1 MESVPRSHAPNSRGP
16 PSMQSLNGPLF
27 ASEVEGHGAYYMGI
41 VDILQKW
48 TIQKRLER
56 FAKVNILCNCKFA
69 NGLSAIN
76 PTSYRRRFERRV
88 IHGSLKQ
95 RGDRHDDWLLEDD
108 ESDGQSLHGN
118 FAFSMSSSIANQF
131 GESGAGH
138 RLTSSTQ
145 YHPACPEGS
154 IQKNTVT
161 GQGLRS

>member
-27 ASEVEGHGAYYMGI
+27 ASEVEGHGAYFMGI

-48 TIQKRLER
+48 TIQKRIER

-76 PTSYRRRFERRV
+76 PKSYRRRFERRV

-108 ESDGQSLHGN
+108 ESYSQSLHSN
-118 FAFSMSSSIANQF
+118 FVFSMSSSIAYQL
-131 GESGAGH
+131 GGSGVGH
-138 RLTSSTQ
+138 RLTGSAQ
-145 YHPACPEGS
+145 FHPACPEGS
-154 IQKNTVT
+154 IQKSTSH
-161 GQGLRS
+161 RAEI